1 MTRKD
6 MDADL
11 RVSLDALVNKQVE
24 RGARDGRNEAI
35 VTIVALLAACVM
47 AAMLCHCGGAPFTAE
62 QLTIRADDGGN
73 TSTDGGP
80 QGDDASSAVDAMGGG
95 EAASDDAGGDSDPP
109 SVDAS
114 AQVDAAVD
122 SGPPIYMHHN
132 GLGQTWTDSTPL
144 GTYSEAEAMNA
155 CTAYT
160 SDASQCVA
168 TFCGVT
174 GDHNLVGVVGKP
186 VAWAYAGGAAEGHVG
201 TMAGACPSSSDPSW
215 Q

>member
-95 EAASDDAGGDSDPP
+95 GGGVRRRRRRFRSSLGRCQCASRRRCRFGTAYLHAPQWPRPDLDRL
-109 SVDAS
+109 
-114 AQVDAAVD
+114 DAARD
-122 SGPPIYMHHN
+122 LLRSR
-132 GLGQTWTDSTPL
+132 
-144 GTYSEAEAMNA
+144 
-155 CTAYT
+155 
-160 SDASQCVA
+160 
-168 TFCGVT
+168 
-174 GDHNLVGVVGKP
+174 GDERLHGIHERREP
-186 VAWAYAGGAAEGHVG
+186 MRGHVLRR
-201 TMAGACPSSSDPSW
+201 DR
-215 Q
+215 